1 MQTRLPLLSFLL
13 ATVACSAVEVDVE
26 AFGESLGGW
35 DSKRSKAAEYEISG
49 ANYRTYKPEVSPS
62 PDGGIF
68 VSLRIDHMRGLLA
81 SDDHASLEMSFSPD
95 GTLVTAQSSIAL
107 QGHTITSELIRGGAA
122 ATNTVSAPYVDKA
135 VKIGSDLVADLSSK
149 LLREK
154 IVEPGRVSYPAA
166 IRHNYNLLYQAATK
180 KSIAVPEPTV
190 EPKPEAGSPPAD
202 PAKPV
207 PTPEPPAK
215 PIPAPEIKPYKPTT
229 APNTP
234 LPPATAA
241 PKK

>member
-122 ATNTVSAPYVDKA
+122 ATIHLRHPSPGASSGLPA
-135 VKIGSDLVADLSSK
+135 GSGEQLVAQA
-149 LLREK
+149 LRGG
-154 IVEPGRVSYPAA
+154 VACATLARQLGRA
-166 IRHNYNLLYQAATK
+166 
-180 KSIAVPEPTV
+180 
-190 EPKPEAGSPPAD
+190 
-202 PAKPV
+202 
-207 PTPEPPAK
+207 
-215 PIPAPEIKPYKPTT
+215 
-229 APNTP
+229 
-234 LPPATAA
+234 
-241 PKK
+241 